1 MPTGNSVCSTCA
13 SWKAKWLQCRGV
25 LLQHPYSAAAMLYFI
40 SQAFPAVLRQHTEW
54 TEVYVAA
61 SRDLLTGRDFL
72 AGPGGYLYPP
82 FFTVL
87 SIPFTLL
94 PVVWSQF
101 IWYAFSFFCLV
112 FFVKRAWFL
121 SGGGSLQGAAGEKQA
136 KEHLIFL
143 AGCLCSAR
151 FLQNALSHTQTDLLI
166 AALIIAGCFALLS
179 GRNML
184 AATWIGFAAAFKCTP
199 LLFAPYLAWKGKWIP
214 AIWLV
219 IFAVGLNFLPDL
231 VHSSPS
237 GGSWA
242 ALWFTRYLRPMTQ
255 SEYVPGSW
263 HTAIVNNQSISGAVN
278 RLFTTRVES
287 THEGVEITTR
297 ESILSLPALRY
308 LTFLLYAVL
317 LLVSWFAFRQREGD
331 LLPDNPR
338 REVLEY
344 STILLLMLLFSP
356 NSSPAHFGVMLLP
369 AFCIARVAVKEKNH
383 ALQVGLIAATF
394 FTLVSNNFPGLK
406 PLHILTH
413 WAGAVS
419 IAAFILWVGCICAL
433 LRNGPQESIS
443 YGCAEDSPGA

>member
-1 MPTGNSVCSTCA
+1 MPAGNSVCSA
-13 SWKAKWLQCRGV
+13 PSSWKAKWLQCRGF
-25 LLQHPYSAAAMLYFI
+25 LMHHPYSAAAVLYFI
-40 SQAFPAVLRQHTEW
+40 SQAFPAILRQHTEW

-87 SIPFTLL
+87 SIPFAPL
-94 PVVWSQF
+94 PVALSQF
-101 IWYAFSFFCLV
+101 VWYALSFGCLV
-112 FFVKRAWFL
+112 FFVRRAWFL
-121 SGGGSLQGAAGEKQA
+121 SGGKHLQCGTHEKHSR
-136 KEHLIFL
+136 EHLIFL

-166 AALIIAGCFALLS
+166 AALIITGCFALQS
-179 GRNML
+179 GRSML
-184 AATWIGFAAAFKCTP
+184 AAIWLGFASAFKCTP

-231 VHSSPS
+231 VHSPPS

-242 ALWFTRYLRPMTQ
+242 VLWYSRYLQPMTQ
-255 SEYVPGSW
+255 REYVPGSW

-287 THEGVEITTR
+287 TPEGVHIRDR
-297 ESILSLPALRY
+297 ESSIPLPALRY
-308 LTFLLYAVL
+308 LTFLLYGVL
-317 LLVSWFAFRQREGD
+317 ILVSWYAFRQHSKGGP
-331 LLPDNPR
+331 LPDSPES
-338 REVLEY
+338 EVLEY

-369 AFCIARVAVKEKNH
+369 AFCIARIAIMGKNH
-383 ALQVGLIAATF
+383 GLAACLIAATF
-394 FTLVSNNFPGLK
+394 FTLVSNNIPGLK

-413 WAGAVS
+413 WAGAIS
-419 IAAFILWVGCICAL
+419 MAALILWAACISAL
-433 LRNGPQESIS
+433 FRKGN
-443 YGCAEDSPGA
+443 